1 MKQSHH
7 IKAILVDLATKDEL
21 PLDMNDL
28 DPNVFNKVVGR
39 STPSY
44 SFFLFSK
51 LYSLIV
57 KVDDYA
63 YDVLF
68 EDILS
73 WYESYDESTYNDGT
87 KPEYE
92 CMVEYLQAH
101 KEGMKTLGE
110 LSALSC

>member
-1 MKQSHH
+1 MK
-7 IKAILVDLATKDEL
+7 T
-21 PLDMNDL
+21 
-28 DPNVFNKVVGR
+28 
-39 STPSY
+39 TPSY

-73 WYESYDESTYNDGT
+73 WYESYDKSQFNDGN

-92 CMVEYLQAH
+92 CIVEFIEAH
-101 KEGMKTLGE
+101 KEEMKTLGE

>member
-1 MKQSHH
+1 MKNQ
-7 IKAILVDLATKDEL
+7 
-21 PLDMNDL
+21 
-28 DPNVFNKVVGR
+28 
-39 STPSY
+39 PSY

-51 LYSLIV
+51 LYTLIV

-68 EDILS
+68 DDILS
-73 WYESYDESTYNDGT
+73 WYEQYDSSIYNDGN

-92 CMVEYLQAH
+92 CMVNYIELNK
-101 KEGMKTLGE
+101 KEMQINAS